1 MAHAATSPNRKPI
14 MREPRFRVAAPLLAV
29 LLACSA
35 GDVGT
40 RAPGADRS
48 ADAAAETAGAETAAV
63 ESGGAANPS
72 AVATPAELI
81 PIRVGGIAIEVEL
94 ADEPAERQQGLMF
107 RESLAEDQGMLF
119 AYPEERILGFWMKN
133 TLIPLDI
140 AYINREGRIVDIKR
154 MEPQSTQTH
163 NSAAPAMY
171 ALEMNQ
177 GWFEANGI
185 RVGDLIE
192 F

>member
-1 MAHAATSPNRKPI
+1 MTAS
-14 MREPRFRVAAPLLAV
+14 LLAV

-40 RAPGADRS
+40 RAPGADRG
-48 ADAAAETAGAETAAV
+48 ADAAAEA
-63 ESGGAANPS
+63 GGAANPS
-72 AVATPAELI
+72 AVAAPAELI

-140 AYINREGRIVDIKR
+140 AYINREGRIVDIKQ

-185 RVGDLIE
+185 RIGDLIE

>member
-1 MAHAATSPNRKPI
+1 MTTV
-14 MREPRFRVAAPLLAV
+14 REREFGGAGVPRTRVLRAGVLPAGVLLAGFV
-29 LLACSA
+29 ACSA
-35 GDVGT
+35 GDGGT
-40 RAPGADRS
+40 RAPGVEQGADR
-48 ADAAAETAGAETAAV
+48 AGEAVPEAAAVAAPVAG
-63 ESGGAANPS
+63 
-72 AVATPAELI
+72 LI
-81 PIRVGGIAIEVEL
+81 PIRVGGIEIQVEL

-107 RESLAEDQGMLF
+107 RESLAENQGMLF
-119 AYPEERILGFWMKN
+119 AYPEERTLGFWMKN

-140 AYINREGRIVDIKR
+140 AYINRDGRIVDIR
-154 MEPQSTQTH
+154 QMEPQSTETH
-163 NSAAPAMY
+163 NSSAPAMY

>member
-1 MAHAATSPNRKPI
+1 
-14 MREPRFRVAAPLLAV
+14 
-29 LLACSA
+29 
-35 GDVGT
+35 
-40 RAPGADRS
+40 
-48 ADAAAETAGAETAAV
+48 
-63 ESGGAANPS
+63 
-72 AVATPAELI
+72 
-81 PIRVGGIAIEVEL
+81 
-94 ADEPAERQQGLMF
+94 MF

-140 AYINREGRIVDIKR
+140 AYINREGRIVDIKQ